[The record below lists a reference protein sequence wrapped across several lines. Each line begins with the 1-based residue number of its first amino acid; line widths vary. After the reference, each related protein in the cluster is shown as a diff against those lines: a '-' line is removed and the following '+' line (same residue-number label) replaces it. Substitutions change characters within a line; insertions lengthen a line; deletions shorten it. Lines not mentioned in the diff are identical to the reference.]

1 MRVRTMPTEGVPR
14 GTPIVLHLPFPLSV
28 NATRRVDWRHAKQSR
43 LWIQRADQ
51 LVMTQKPLR
60 TAPAAF
66 ELAVVLSEA
75 HGDLDTDN
83 GLKILIDYLRRIEII
98 VNDSKRYF
106 RRLVVEWGDAPHG
119 CKVTVIPYV
128 SRQTPSG

>member
-1 MRVRTMPTEGVPR
+1 MAIEDISRGVRS
-14 GTPIVLHLPFPLSV
+14 VLHLPFPLWV
-28 NATRRVDWRHAKQSR
+28 NKTRRVDWRNAHKARRWVQ
-43 LWIQRADQ
+43 QADQ
-51 LVMTQKPLR
+51 LVMTQKPLVR
-60 TAPAAF
+60 LTGAF
-66 ELAVVLSEA
+66 EIEVLLDEH
-75 HGDLDTDN
+75 HGELDPDN

-98 VNDSKRYF
+98 VDDSKRYF